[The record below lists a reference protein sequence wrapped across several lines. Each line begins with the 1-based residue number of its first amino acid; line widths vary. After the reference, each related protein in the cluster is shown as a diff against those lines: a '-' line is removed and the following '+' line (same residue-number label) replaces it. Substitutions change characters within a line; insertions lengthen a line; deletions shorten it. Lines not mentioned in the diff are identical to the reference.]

1 VGRRQ
6 GVLGEIERQRGE
18 KEKQRDRADNKN
30 PDQNRV
36 AQLVLEYNV
45 LIKCTLF
52 SKCSGYRCQIT
63 FVILHKF
70 LGITIRSCLRFKHE
84 SEKNLTKQNSE
95 KLSSHQ
101 V

>member
-45 LIKCTLF
+45 LIKV
-52 SKCSGYRCQIT
+52 YI
-63 FVILHKF
+63 I
-70 LGITIRSCLRFKHE
+70 FKM
-84 SEKNLTKQNSE
+84 
-95 KLSSHQ
+95 
-101 V
+101 